1 MLTVE
6 KVTPSSGMIEALS
19 SRTGLVMAGI
29 VTRFQQ
35 RKSQRGT
42 PFAFL
47 GLSDPTGIF
56 EVTLFSDVLT
66 ACREMLEIGTPV
78 VVDVE
83 GRLEGESARLTAQ
96 RIRAVDDFVGRA
108 SRTMTIRLDQGANVD
123 SIRMALTD
131 AGSGHG
137 RVVIEFPLATGGR
150 VDLSLPGRYA
160 VNPMLEEA
168 LSTTGGVRAVEVV

>member
-1 MLTVE
+1 
-6 KVTPSSGMIEALS
+6 MIEALS

-29 VTRFQQ
+29 VTRLQQ

-56 EVTLFSDVLT
+56 EVTLFSEVLT
-66 ACREMLEIGTPV
+66 ACREMLEAGTPV

-96 RIRAVDDFVGRA
+96 RIRAVDDFIGRA
-108 SRTMTIRLDQGANVD
+108 SRTMTIRLEQGANLD
-123 SIRMALTD
+123 SIRMALAE
-131 AGSGHG
+131 AGKGQSQ
-137 RVVIEFPLATGGR
+137 VVLQSALVTGGS

-168 LSTTGGVRAVEVV
+168 LSATRGVSAVEVV